1 MKNLILVSGDIIE
14 NANKYNIEA
23 IVNPANKYMDYG
35 SGVCGAIYDKA
46 GIEQLEN
53 YCHNKWNKDMEVNE
67 IRITTGFALLKDI
80 IHIYAPRYYEEQ
92 QPIEKLKEGYL
103 KLFEV
108 IIKEG
113 YKSVIIPSL
122 GTGFHCYTHEEVA
135 EMVINLLNEFCKNN
149 DVKIIFDL
157 VDDETKAIYEQYIYN
172 DKSIK
177 MNNKNDKRL
186 PSTNELKEV
195 FEELSETMKEEL
207 LKEEELSS
215 QILEEKEDDFISIKE
230 GLNDTFI
237 RLKELENSKNGM
249 TGIST
254 GFCDLDY
261 AIKGLNNSNLIVI
274 GSRPAMGKT
283 ALALNIATHVA
294 TKENI
299 PVAIFSLEMSKEQMA
314 NRILCSEAMVD
325 SAKVRT
331 GKIDDEEWGKLAA
344 ASGEL
349 SEAGIYIDDTPGI
362 SVMEIRA
369 KCRKM
374 KLEKN
379 IGLVVIDYLQLVQG
393 SNRKG
398 GSREQEIAEIS
409 RSLKILAKEINVPVI
424 ALSQLSRAPEQR
436 VDHRPML
443 SDLRESGSI
452 EQDADIVMFLYRD
465 DYYNEDTDKKN
476 IAEVII
482 AKHRS
487 GATGTV
493 ELLWLG
499 NYTKFAN
506 IDRYR
511 E

>member
-172 DKSIK
+172 NKSIK

-215 QILEEKEDDFISIKE
+215 QILEEKEDDLKIYNIFGIKRI
-230 GLNDTFI
+230 F
-237 RLKELENSKNGM
+237 
-249 TGIST
+249 
-254 GFCDLDY
+254 Y
-261 AIKGLNNSNLIVI
+261 IKKYTNGLNNINLKYV
-274 GSRPAMGKT
+274 K
-283 ALALNIATHVA
+283 
-294 TKENI
+294 
-299 PVAIFSLEMSKEQMA
+299 Q
-314 NRILCSEAMVD
+314 
-325 SAKVRT
+325 
-331 GKIDDEEWGKLAA
+331 
-344 ASGEL
+344 
-349 SEAGIYIDDTPGI
+349 
-362 SVMEIRA
+362 
-369 KCRKM
+369 
-374 KLEKN
+374 
-379 IGLVVIDYLQLVQG
+379 
-393 SNRKG
+393 
-398 GSREQEIAEIS
+398 
-409 RSLKILAKEINVPVI
+409 
-424 ALSQLSRAPEQR
+424 
-436 VDHRPML
+436 
-443 SDLRESGSI
+443 I
-452 EQDADIVMFLYRD
+452 ET
-465 DYYNEDTDKKN
+465 DYYNN
-476 IAEVII
+476 IYVLLDNGYLLEN
-482 AKHRS
+482 
-487 GATGTV
+487 G
-493 ELLWLG
+493 ELQD
-499 NYTKFAN
+499 ND
-506 IDRYR
+506 IDRLYMVNGFSLYKITNDNIIKPIDDVYKSDLDIYLNN
-511 E
+511 EDYKYKKIISDPLYLVALTGEGTIKSSALSGIPIGIIPENFVGVDDIFIKDDNVYIIKQGKEISLYVTN

>member
-172 DKSIK
+172 NKSIK

-215 QILEEKEDDFISIKE
+215 QILEEKEDDLKIYNIFGIKRI
-230 GLNDTFI
+230 F
-237 RLKELENSKNGM
+237 
-249 TGIST
+249 
-254 GFCDLDY
+254 Y
-261 AIKGLNNSNLIVI
+261 IKKYTNGLNNINLKYVKQIETDYYNKVFV
-274 GSRPAMGKT
+274 
-283 ALALNIATHVA
+283 LLN
-294 TKENI
+294 N
-299 PVAIFSLEMSKEQMA
+299 
-314 NRILCSEAMVD
+314 
-325 SAKVRT
+325 
-331 GKIDDEEWGKLAA
+331 G
-344 ASGEL
+344 
-349 SEAGIYIDDTPGI
+349 Y
-362 SVMEIRA
+362 
-369 KCRKM
+369 
-374 KLEKN
+374 
-379 IGLVVIDYLQLVQG
+379 
-393 SNRKG
+393 
-398 GSREQEIAEIS
+398 
-409 RSLKILAKEINVPVI
+409 
-424 ALSQLSRAPEQR
+424 
-436 VDHRPML
+436 
-443 SDLRESGSI
+443 
-452 EQDADIVMFLYRD
+452 LYRD
-465 DYYNEDTDKKN
+465 GEIQDNDIDRLYMLNGMHLYKITEDNKIKPIYEDDIMDNIDKYLNNEDYKYKK
-476 IAEVII
+476 II
-482 AKHRS
+482 SDPLYLVALTEEGTIKSSALS
-487 GATGTV
+487 GIPIGIIP
-493 ELLWLG
+493 E
-499 NYTKFAN
+499 NFAGVDDIFIKDDN
-506 IDRYR
+506 VYIIKQGKEISLYVTN
-511 E
+511 

>member
-172 DKSIK
+172 NKSIK

-186 PSTNELKEV
+186 SSTNELKEV

-215 QILEEKEDDFISIKE
+215 QILEEKEDDLKIYNIFGIKRM
-230 GLNDTFI
+230 F
-237 RLKELENSKNGM
+237 
-249 TGIST
+249 
-254 GFCDLDY
+254 Y
-261 AIKGLNNSNLIVI
+261 IKKYTNGLNNINLKYV
-274 GSRPAMGKT
+274 K
-283 ALALNIATHVA
+283 
-294 TKENI
+294 
-299 PVAIFSLEMSKEQMA
+299 Q
-314 NRILCSEAMVD
+314 
-325 SAKVRT
+325 
-331 GKIDDEEWGKLAA
+331 
-344 ASGEL
+344 
-349 SEAGIYIDDTPGI
+349 
-362 SVMEIRA
+362 
-369 KCRKM
+369 
-374 KLEKN
+374 
-379 IGLVVIDYLQLVQG
+379 
-393 SNRKG
+393 
-398 GSREQEIAEIS
+398 
-409 RSLKILAKEINVPVI
+409 
-424 ALSQLSRAPEQR
+424 
-436 VDHRPML
+436 
-443 SDLRESGSI
+443 I
-452 EQDADIVMFLYRD
+452 ET
-465 DYYNEDTDKKN
+465 DYYNN
-476 IAEVII
+476 IYVLLDNGYLLEN
-482 AKHRS
+482 
-487 GATGTV
+487 G
-493 ELLWLG
+493 ELQD
-499 NYTKFAN
+499 ND
-506 IDRYR
+506 IDRLYMVNGFSLYKITNDNIIKPIDDVYKSDLDIYLNN
-511 E
+511 EDYKYKKIISDPLYLVALTEEGTIKSSALSGIPIGIIPENFVGVDDIFIKDDNVYIIKQGKEISLYVTN

>member
-53 YCHNKWNKDMEVNE
+53 YCHNKWDKDMEVNE

-172 DKSIK
+172 NKSIK

-215 QILEEKEDDFISIKE
+215 QILEEKEDDLKIYNIFGIKRI
-230 GLNDTFI
+230 F
-237 RLKELENSKNGM
+237 
-249 TGIST
+249 
-254 GFCDLDY
+254 Y
-261 AIKGLNNSNLIVI
+261 IKKYTNGLNNINLKYV
-274 GSRPAMGKT
+274 K
-283 ALALNIATHVA
+283 
-294 TKENI
+294 
-299 PVAIFSLEMSKEQMA
+299 Q
-314 NRILCSEAMVD
+314 
-325 SAKVRT
+325 
-331 GKIDDEEWGKLAA
+331 
-344 ASGEL
+344 
-349 SEAGIYIDDTPGI
+349 
-362 SVMEIRA
+362 
-369 KCRKM
+369 
-374 KLEKN
+374 
-379 IGLVVIDYLQLVQG
+379 
-393 SNRKG
+393 
-398 GSREQEIAEIS
+398 
-409 RSLKILAKEINVPVI
+409 
-424 ALSQLSRAPEQR
+424 
-436 VDHRPML
+436 
-443 SDLRESGSI
+443 I
-452 EQDADIVMFLYRD
+452 ET
-465 DYYNEDTDKKN
+465 DYYNN
-476 IAEVII
+476 IYVLLDNGYLLEN
-482 AKHRS
+482 
-487 GATGTV
+487 G
-493 ELLWLG
+493 ELQD
-499 NYTKFAN
+499 ND
-506 IDRYR
+506 IDRLYMVNGFSLYKITNDNIIKPIDDVYKSDLDIYLNN
-511 E
+511 EDYKYKKIISDPIYLVALTEEGTIKSSALSGIPIGIIPENFVGVDDIFIKDDNVYIIKQGKEISLYVTN

>member
-172 DKSIK
+172 NKSIK

-215 QILEEKEDDFISIKE
+215 QILEEKEDDLKIYNIFGIKRI
-230 GLNDTFI
+230 F
-237 RLKELENSKNGM
+237 
-249 TGIST
+249 
-254 GFCDLDY
+254 Y
-261 AIKGLNNSNLIVI
+261 IKKYTNGLNNINLKYV
-274 GSRPAMGKT
+274 K
-283 ALALNIATHVA
+283 
-294 TKENI
+294 
-299 PVAIFSLEMSKEQMA
+299 Q
-314 NRILCSEAMVD
+314 
-325 SAKVRT
+325 
-331 GKIDDEEWGKLAA
+331 
-344 ASGEL
+344 
-349 SEAGIYIDDTPGI
+349 
-362 SVMEIRA
+362 
-369 KCRKM
+369 
-374 KLEKN
+374 
-379 IGLVVIDYLQLVQG
+379 
-393 SNRKG
+393 
-398 GSREQEIAEIS
+398 
-409 RSLKILAKEINVPVI
+409 
-424 ALSQLSRAPEQR
+424 
-436 VDHRPML
+436 
-443 SDLRESGSI
+443 I
-452 EQDADIVMFLYRD
+452 ET
-465 DYYNEDTDKKN
+465 DYYNN
-476 IAEVII
+476 IYVLLDNGYLLEN
-482 AKHRS
+482 
-487 GATGTV
+487 G
-493 ELLWLG
+493 ELQD
-499 NYTKFAN
+499 ND
-506 IDRYR
+506 IDRLYMVNGFSLYKITNDNIIKPIDDVYKSDLDIYLNN
-511 E
+511 EDYKYKKIISDLLYLVALTEEGTIKSSALSGIPIGIIPENFVGVDDIFIKDDNVYIIKQGKEISLYVTN

>member
-172 DKSIK
+172 NKSIK

-215 QILEEKEDDFISIKE
+215 QILEEKEDDLKIYNIDGIKRI
-230 GLNDTFI
+230 F
-237 RLKELENSKNGM
+237 
-249 TGIST
+249 
-254 GFCDLDY
+254 Y
-261 AIKGLNNSNLIVI
+261 IKKYTNGLNNINLKYV
-274 GSRPAMGKT
+274 K
-283 ALALNIATHVA
+283 
-294 TKENI
+294 
-299 PVAIFSLEMSKEQMA
+299 Q
-314 NRILCSEAMVD
+314 
-325 SAKVRT
+325 
-331 GKIDDEEWGKLAA
+331 
-344 ASGEL
+344 
-349 SEAGIYIDDTPGI
+349 
-362 SVMEIRA
+362 
-369 KCRKM
+369 
-374 KLEKN
+374 
-379 IGLVVIDYLQLVQG
+379 
-393 SNRKG
+393 
-398 GSREQEIAEIS
+398 
-409 RSLKILAKEINVPVI
+409 
-424 ALSQLSRAPEQR
+424 
-436 VDHRPML
+436 
-443 SDLRESGSI
+443 I
-452 EQDADIVMFLYRD
+452 ET
-465 DYYNEDTDKKN
+465 DYYNN
-476 IAEVII
+476 IYVLLDNGYLLEN
-482 AKHRS
+482 
-487 GATGTV
+487 G
-493 ELLWLG
+493 ELQD
-499 NYTKFAN
+499 ND
-506 IDRYR
+506 IDRLYMVNGFSLYKITNDNIIKPIDDVYKSDLDIYLNN
-511 E
+511 EDYKYKKIISDPLYLVALTEEGTIKSSALSGIPIGIIPENFVGVDDIFIKDDNVYIIKQGKEISLYVTN

>member
-172 DKSIK
+172 NKSIK

-215 QILEEKEDDFISIKE
+215 QILEEKEDDLKIYNIFGIKRI
-230 GLNDTFI
+230 F
-237 RLKELENSKNGM
+237 
-249 TGIST
+249 
-254 GFCDLDY
+254 Y
-261 AIKGLNNSNLIVI
+261 IKKYTNGLNNINLKYV
-274 GSRPAMGKT
+274 K
-283 ALALNIATHVA
+283 
-294 TKENI
+294 
-299 PVAIFSLEMSKEQMA
+299 Q
-314 NRILCSEAMVD
+314 
-325 SAKVRT
+325 
-331 GKIDDEEWGKLAA
+331 
-344 ASGEL
+344 
-349 SEAGIYIDDTPGI
+349 
-362 SVMEIRA
+362 
-369 KCRKM
+369 
-374 KLEKN
+374 
-379 IGLVVIDYLQLVQG
+379 
-393 SNRKG
+393 
-398 GSREQEIAEIS
+398 
-409 RSLKILAKEINVPVI
+409 
-424 ALSQLSRAPEQR
+424 
-436 VDHRPML
+436 
-443 SDLRESGSI
+443 I
-452 EQDADIVMFLYRD
+452 ET
-465 DYYNEDTDKKN
+465 DYYNN
-476 IAEVII
+476 IYVLLDNGYLLEN
-482 AKHRS
+482 
-487 GATGTV
+487 G
-493 ELLWLG
+493 ELQD
-499 NYTKFAN
+499 ND
-506 IDRYR
+506 IDRLYMVNGFSLYKITNDNIIKPIDDVYKSDLDIYLNN
-511 E
+511 EDYKYKKIISDPIYLVALTEEGTIKSSALSGIPIGIIPENFVGVDDIFIKDDNVYIIKQGKEISLYVTN

>member
-172 DKSIK
+172 NKSIK
-177 MNNKNDKRL
+177 MNNKNDRRL
-186 PSTNELKEV
+186 PSTKELKEV
-195 FEELSETMKEEL
+195 FEELSETIKEEL

-215 QILEEKEDDFISIKE
+215 QILEEKEDDLKIYNIDGIKRI
-230 GLNDTFI
+230 F
-237 RLKELENSKNGM
+237 
-249 TGIST
+249 
-254 GFCDLDY
+254 Y
-261 AIKGLNNSNLIVI
+261 IKKYTNGLNNINLKYV
-274 GSRPAMGKT
+274 K
-283 ALALNIATHVA
+283 
-294 TKENI
+294 
-299 PVAIFSLEMSKEQMA
+299 Q
-314 NRILCSEAMVD
+314 
-325 SAKVRT
+325 
-331 GKIDDEEWGKLAA
+331 
-344 ASGEL
+344 
-349 SEAGIYIDDTPGI
+349 
-362 SVMEIRA
+362 
-369 KCRKM
+369 
-374 KLEKN
+374 
-379 IGLVVIDYLQLVQG
+379 
-393 SNRKG
+393 
-398 GSREQEIAEIS
+398 
-409 RSLKILAKEINVPVI
+409 
-424 ALSQLSRAPEQR
+424 
-436 VDHRPML
+436 
-443 SDLRESGSI
+443 I
-452 EQDADIVMFLYRD
+452 ET
-465 DYYNEDTDKKN
+465 DYYNN
-476 IAEVII
+476 IYVLLDNGYLLEN
-482 AKHRS
+482 
-487 GATGTV
+487 G
-493 ELLWLG
+493 ELQD
-499 NYTKFAN
+499 ND
-506 IDRYR
+506 IDRLYMVNGFSLYKITNDNIIKPIDDVYKSDL
-511 E
+511 EIYLNNEDYKYKKIISDPIYLVALTEEGTIKSSALSGIPIGIIPENFVGVDDIFIKDDNVYIIKQGKEISLYVTN

>member
-46 GIEQLEN
+46 GIDQLEN

-172 DKSIK
+172 NKSIK

-215 QILEEKEDDFISIKE
+215 QILEEKEDDLKIYNIDGIKRI
-230 GLNDTFI
+230 F
-237 RLKELENSKNGM
+237 
-249 TGIST
+249 
-254 GFCDLDY
+254 Y
-261 AIKGLNNSNLIVI
+261 IKKYTNGLNNINLKYV
-274 GSRPAMGKT
+274 K
-283 ALALNIATHVA
+283 
-294 TKENI
+294 
-299 PVAIFSLEMSKEQMA
+299 Q
-314 NRILCSEAMVD
+314 
-325 SAKVRT
+325 
-331 GKIDDEEWGKLAA
+331 
-344 ASGEL
+344 
-349 SEAGIYIDDTPGI
+349 
-362 SVMEIRA
+362 
-369 KCRKM
+369 
-374 KLEKN
+374 
-379 IGLVVIDYLQLVQG
+379 
-393 SNRKG
+393 
-398 GSREQEIAEIS
+398 
-409 RSLKILAKEINVPVI
+409 
-424 ALSQLSRAPEQR
+424 
-436 VDHRPML
+436 
-443 SDLRESGSI
+443 I
-452 EQDADIVMFLYRD
+452 ET
-465 DYYNEDTDKKN
+465 DYYNN
-476 IAEVII
+476 IYVLLDNGYLLEN
-482 AKHRS
+482 
-487 GATGTV
+487 G
-493 ELLWLG
+493 ELQD
-499 NYTKFAN
+499 ND
-506 IDRYR
+506 IDRLYMVNGFSLYKITNDNIIKPIDDVYKSDLDIYLNN
-511 E
+511 EDYKYKKIISDPIYLVALTEEGTIKSSALSGIPIGIIPENFVGVDDIFIKDDNVYIIKQGKEISLYVTN

>member
-46 GIEQLEN
+46 GIDQLEN

-172 DKSIK
+172 NKSIK

-215 QILEEKEDDFISIKE
+215 QILEEKEDDLKIYNIDGIKRI
-230 GLNDTFI
+230 F
-237 RLKELENSKNGM
+237 
-249 TGIST
+249 
-254 GFCDLDY
+254 Y
-261 AIKGLNNSNLIVI
+261 IKKYTNGLNNINLKYV
-274 GSRPAMGKT
+274 K
-283 ALALNIATHVA
+283 
-294 TKENI
+294 
-299 PVAIFSLEMSKEQMA
+299 Q
-314 NRILCSEAMVD
+314 
-325 SAKVRT
+325 
-331 GKIDDEEWGKLAA
+331 
-344 ASGEL
+344 
-349 SEAGIYIDDTPGI
+349 
-362 SVMEIRA
+362 
-369 KCRKM
+369 
-374 KLEKN
+374 
-379 IGLVVIDYLQLVQG
+379 
-393 SNRKG
+393 
-398 GSREQEIAEIS
+398 
-409 RSLKILAKEINVPVI
+409 
-424 ALSQLSRAPEQR
+424 
-436 VDHRPML
+436 
-443 SDLRESGSI
+443 I
-452 EQDADIVMFLYRD
+452 ET
-465 DYYNEDTDKKN
+465 DYYNN
-476 IAEVII
+476 IYVLLDNGYLLEN
-482 AKHRS
+482 
-487 GATGTV
+487 G
-493 ELLWLG
+493 ELQD
-499 NYTKFAN
+499 ND
-506 IDRYR
+506 IDRLYMVNGFSLYKITNDNIIKPIDDVYKSDLDIYLNN
-511 E
+511 EDYKYKKIISDPLYLVALTEEGTIKSSALSGIPIGIIPENFVGVDDIFIKDDNVYIIKQGKEISLYVTN

>member
-46 GIEQLEN
+46 GIDQLEN

-172 DKSIK
+172 NKSIK

-215 QILEEKEDDFISIKE
+215 QILEEKEDDLKIYNIFGIKRI
-230 GLNDTFI
+230 F
-237 RLKELENSKNGM
+237 
-249 TGIST
+249 
-254 GFCDLDY
+254 Y
-261 AIKGLNNSNLIVI
+261 IKKYTNGLNNINLKYV
-274 GSRPAMGKT
+274 K
-283 ALALNIATHVA
+283 
-294 TKENI
+294 
-299 PVAIFSLEMSKEQMA
+299 Q
-314 NRILCSEAMVD
+314 
-325 SAKVRT
+325 
-331 GKIDDEEWGKLAA
+331 
-344 ASGEL
+344 
-349 SEAGIYIDDTPGI
+349 
-362 SVMEIRA
+362 
-369 KCRKM
+369 
-374 KLEKN
+374 
-379 IGLVVIDYLQLVQG
+379 
-393 SNRKG
+393 
-398 GSREQEIAEIS
+398 
-409 RSLKILAKEINVPVI
+409 
-424 ALSQLSRAPEQR
+424 
-436 VDHRPML
+436 
-443 SDLRESGSI
+443 I
-452 EQDADIVMFLYRD
+452 ET
-465 DYYNEDTDKKN
+465 DYYNN
-476 IAEVII
+476 IYVLLDNGYLLEN
-482 AKHRS
+482 
-487 GATGTV
+487 G
-493 ELLWLG
+493 ELQD
-499 NYTKFAN
+499 ND
-506 IDRYR
+506 IDRLYMVNGFSLYKITNDNIIKPIDDVYKSDLDIYLNN
-511 E
+511 EDYKYKKIISDPLYLVALTEEGTIKSSALSGIPIGIIPENFVGVDDIFIKDDNVYIIKQGKEISLYVTN

>member
-172 DKSIK
+172 NKSIK

-230 GLNDTFI
+230 SLNDTFI

-299 PVAIFSLEMSKEQMA
+299 PVAIFSLDMSREQCTK
-314 NRILCSEAMVD
+314 RILSSQALV
-325 SAKVRT
+325 KNNKLNT
-331 GKIDDEEWGKLAA
+331 GKLNEEEWEKVIKT
-344 ASGEL
+344 SEQL
-349 SEAGIYIDDTPGI
+349 SNAEIYIDDTVGI
-362 SVMEIRA
+362 SINKIRE
-369 KCRKM
+369 KCI
-374 KLEKN
+374 KLKQEKN
-379 IGLVVIDYLQLVQG
+379 IGLILIDSLQLIS
-393 SNRKG
+393 SNKKCNT
-398 GSREQEIAEIS
+398 REEEDSEVSSALKELAQELNIPI
-409 RSLKILAKEINVPVI
+409 IVTY
-424 ALSQLSRAPEQR
+424 QLSRALEER
-436 VDHRPML
+436 EDKRPIL
-443 SDLRESGSI
+443 SDI
-452 EQDADIVMFLYRD
+452 KDDIIKNSDVVMFLHRD
-465 DYYNEDTDKKN
+465 DYYNPYSEKKN
-476 IAEVII
+476 IAELII
-482 AKHRS
+482 AKNS
-487 GATGTV
+487 YGTSNNSIV
-493 ELLWLG
+493 ELIFLDKWL
-499 NYTKFAN
+499 KF
-506 IDRYR
+506 DSLEKR
-511 E
+511 